1 MTLRW
6 IIMIGTFLSVNT
18 KPYMKK
24 LSFEGC
30 KHDSWRVTDIS
41 LMPKGDQIYVVA
53 DVGYDKNISNILHQ
67 ITFTLSGCNEYY
79 KCTSHSEFV
88 ANDLDCLG
96 KNLTQLDKEACDV
109 AKTLAE
115 WEMDTGEI
123 SRNSIMNKTVV
134 SADRDK
140 VCVHYDTKLIGE
152 DENNEKHSNEN
163 ITGALNG
170 KERVRFCTRHR
181 TPSLLYSVYPRK

>member
-115 WEMDTGEI
+115 WEMDT
-123 SRNSIMNKTVV
+123 
-134 SADRDK
+134 D
-140 VCVHYDTKLIGE
+140 
-152 DENNEKHSNEN
+152 